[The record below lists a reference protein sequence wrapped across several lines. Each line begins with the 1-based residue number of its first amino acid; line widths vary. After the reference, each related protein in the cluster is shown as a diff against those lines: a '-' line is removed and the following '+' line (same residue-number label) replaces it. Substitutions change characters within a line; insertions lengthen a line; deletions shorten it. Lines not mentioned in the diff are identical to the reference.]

1 MLLLGLVEVGRIYY
15 YTTIIAS
22 AAREGAGYASRHA
35 SDADRDAQVEKRAC
49 YETGLV
55 AYNNSPPCPA
65 GLTVVT
71 NTHPTSGDQI
81 VVVTYEFK
89 MLFEFKLF
97 AGDFANILPRTL
109 QLSAEARLPNLT
121 N

>member
-1 MLLLGLVEVGRIYY
+1 M
-15 YTTIIAS
+15 TPDT
-22 AAREGAGYASRHA
+22 SRHA
-35 SDADRDAQVEKRAC
+35 SDTDVAAQAARRAC

-55 AYNNSPPCPA
+55 AYNSSPPCPA

-71 NTHPTSGDQI
+71 KTDSISGDQ
-81 VVVTYEFK
+81 VVEVTYEFK
-89 MLFEFKLF
+89 LLFEFKLF

-109 QLSAEARLPNLT
+109 QLRAEARLPNLT